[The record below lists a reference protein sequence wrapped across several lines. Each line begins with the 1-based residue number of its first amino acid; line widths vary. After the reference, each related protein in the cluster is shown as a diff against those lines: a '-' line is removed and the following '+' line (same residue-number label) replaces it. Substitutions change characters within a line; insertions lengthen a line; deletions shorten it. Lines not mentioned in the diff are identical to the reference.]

1 MCSLYI
7 RYRLIYKLL
16 QDIVC
21 NVLESKDKNKRKTL
35 DGLYHTVVTLAK
47 ESAYNGKY
55 QGQYGGRFI
64 TNGNSKGSIKSNEPS
79 TGLGSTKGQSVES
92 SSNYEEMLRY
102 NGNTK
107 TRPLYRSTTR
117 NGVNDGSSRVHSKRA
132 GLQNER
138 LGRYTL
144 ASSLQYEPIDKSGRT
159 LVGRTGNVDRKGI
172 ISNHSEEFEAW
183 RDSANVIDTLTKSDF
198 QIQEGQAHS
207 EAYRTFKSV
216 ILDALHDDK
225 VTMSEKMKVLGIWF
239 SALEHLEKKYKPN
252 SLSHGEN
259 VYQSLME
266 DRRIYHEMIAYG
278 VHTVL
283 PNSKVAKLFA
293 IGRTAMKVA
302 PRKEMATKET
312 NKMIITHHLGS
323 GGVRHF
329 INQMEYGKGLDN
341 LSTAVTTV
349 DDAFSP
355 ALNKVVRA
363 IVFDLFHSVELN
375 IDIKGLQ

>member
-1 MCSLYI
+1 M
-7 RYRLIYKLL
+7 
-16 QDIVC
+16 
-21 NVLESKDKNKRKTL
+21 LESNDKSKRKTL

-47 ESAYNGKY
+47 ESAYNGEY

-64 TNGNSKGSIKSNEPS
+64 PNGNSKGSIKSNEPS
-79 TGLGSTKGQSVES
+79 TRLGSTKGQSIES
-92 SSNYEEMLRY
+92 SSYYEEMLRY

-107 TRPLYRSTTR
+107 TRPLYRSATR
-117 NGVNDGSSRVHSKRA
+117 NGVNDGSSRVHSKRT

-138 LGRYTL
+138 LERQTL
-144 ASSLQYEPIDKSGRT
+144 ASSLQFKLIDKSGKA
-159 LVGRTGNVDRKGI
+159 LGGRAGNVDRRRI
-172 ISNHSEEFEAW
+172 IPNHSEEFEAW
-183 RDSANVIDTLTKSDF
+183 RDSADVIETLTKSDF
-198 QIQEGQAHS
+198 QIQEGQEHS
-207 EAYRTFKSV
+207 KAYRRFKKE
-216 ILDALHDDK
+216 ILDALHNDK

-259 VYQSLME
+259 VYQSLMG
-266 DRRIYHEMIAYG
+266 DSRIYHEVIAYG
-278 VHTVL
+278 SHTVL
-283 PNSKVAKLFA
+283 PNSKIAKLFS
-293 IGRTAMKVA
+293 IGRAAMKVA

-329 INQMEYGKGLDN
+329 INQMEHGKGLDN

-355 ALNKVVRA
+355 ALNKVVRV
-363 IVFDLFHSVELN
+363 IVFDSLHSV
-375 IDIKGLQ
+375 

>member
-21 NVLESKDKNKRKTL
+21 NVLESKDKSKRKTL
-35 DGLYHTVVTLAK
+35 DGIYHTVVTLAK
-47 ESAYNGKY
+47 ESAYNGEY

-64 TNGNSKGSIKSNEPS
+64 PNGNSKGSIKSNEPS
-79 TGLGSTKGQSVES
+79 TRLGSTKGQSVES
-92 SSNYEEMLRY
+92 SSYYEEMLRY

-117 NGVNDGSSRVHSKRA
+117 NGVNDGSSRIHSKRT

-138 LGRYTL
+138 LERQTL
-144 ASSLQYEPIDKSGRT
+144 ASSLQFKPIDKSGRT
-159 LVGRTGNVDRKGI
+159 LVGREGNVDRRMCSITSGQVR
-172 ISNHSEEFEAW
+172 AW
-183 RDSANVIDTLTKSDF
+183 NRSANVIDTFKKSDF
-198 QIQEGQAHS
+198 QIQDGQEHS
-207 EAYRTFKSV
+207 NAYRTFKSV

-225 VTMSEKMKVLGIWF
+225 VTMSEKMKILGIWF

-259 VYQSLME
+259 VYQSLMG
-266 DRRIYHEMIAYG
+266 DSHIYHEMIAYG
-278 VHTVL
+278 SHTVL
-283 PNSKVAKLFA
+283 PNSKIAKLFS
-293 IGRTAMKVA
+293 IGRAAMKVA

-323 GGVRHF
+323 GGIRHF
-329 INQMEYGKGLDN
+329 INQMEHGKGLDN

-349 DDAFSP
+349 DDVFSP
-355 ALNKVVRA
+355 ALNKVVQS
-363 IVFDLFHSVELN
+363 IVFDSLHSV
-375 IDIKGLQ
+375 

>member
-21 NVLESKDKNKRKTL
+21 NVLESKDKSKRKTL

-47 ESAYNGKY
+47 ESAYNGEY

-79 TGLGSTKGQSVES
+79 TGLGRTKGQSVES
-92 SSNYEEMLRY
+92 RSNYEEMLRY

-107 TRPLYRSTTR
+107 TRPLYRSATR
-117 NGVNDGSSRVHSKRA
+117 NSVNDGSSRIHSKRA
-132 GLQNER
+132 GLQDER
-138 LGRYTL
+138 LERYTL
-144 ASSLQYEPIDKSGRT
+144 ASSLQHEFGGRYRGT
-159 LVGRTGNVDRKGI
+159 LGEREENVARVGTFSRN
-172 ISNHSEEFEAW
+172 SERLRAW
-183 RDSANVIDTLTKSDF
+183 CDSAYVIDTLTKSDF

-207 EAYRTFKSV
+207 KAYKAFRKV
-216 ILDALHDDK
+216 ILESLHDDK
-225 VTMSEKMKVLGIWF
+225 VTMSEKMNILGTWF
-239 SALEHLEKKYKPN
+239 NALEQLEKKYKPN

-259 VYQSLME
+259 VYQSLMG
-266 DRRIYHEMIAYG
+266 DSRIYHEMIAYG
-278 VHTVL
+278 SHTVL
-283 PNSKVAKLFA
+283 PNSKVAKLFS

-323 GGVRHF
+323 GGIRHF
-329 INQMEYGKGLDN
+329 INQMEHGKGLDN

-363 IVFDLFHSVELN
+363 IVFDLFHSIELN

>member
-21 NVLESKDKNKRKTL
+21 NVLESKNKSKRKTL

-47 ESAYNGKY
+47 KSAYNGEY

-64 TNGNSKGSIKSNEPS
+64 TNGNSKGSIKSNESS
-79 TGLGSTKGQSVES
+79 TRLGSTKGQSVES
-92 SSNYEEMLRY
+92 SSDYEEMFRY

-107 TRPLYRSTTR
+107 TRPLYRSATR
-117 NGVNDGSSRVHSKRA
+117 NSVNDGSSRVHSKRT

-138 LGRYTL
+138 LERNPV
-144 ASSLQYEPIDKSGRT
+144 ASSLQYEFGGQARGT
-159 LVGRTGNVDRKGI
+159 LGGRTGNVDRRICSITSGQVREW
-172 ISNHSEEFEAW
+172 N
-183 RDSANVIDTLTKSDF
+183 RSANVIDTLTKSDF
-198 QIQEGQAHS
+198 QIQDGQEHS
-207 EAYRTFKSV
+207 KAYKAFKEAIKDTLRN
-216 ILDALHDDK
+216 DK
-225 VTMSEKMKVLGIWF
+225 VTMSEKMKILGTWF

-259 VYQSLME
+259 VYQSLMG
-266 DRRIYHEMIAYG
+266 DSRIYHEMIAYG
-278 VHTVL
+278 SHTVL
-283 PNSKVAKLFA
+283 PNSKIAKLFS
-293 IGRTAMKVA
+293 IGRATMKVT

-323 GGVRHF
+323 GRVRHF
-329 INQMEYGKGLDN
+329 INQMEHGKGLDN

-355 ALNKVVRA
+355 AFNKVVRV
-363 IVFDLFHSVELN
+363 IVFDSLHSV
-375 IDIKGLQ
+375 

>member
-21 NVLESKDKNKRKTL
+21 NVLESKNKSKRKTL

-47 ESAYNGKY
+47 ESAYNGEY

-79 TGLGSTKGQSVES
+79 TRLGSTKGQSVES
-92 SSNYEEMLRY
+92 SSYYEEMLRY

-117 NGVNDGSSRVHSKRA
+117 NGINDGSSRIHSKRA

-138 LGRYTL
+138 LEL
-144 ASSLQYEPIDKSGRT
+144 NPVASDLQFKSMGRT
-159 LVGRTGNVDRKGI
+159 RRTVGVRETNVARVGTF
-172 ISNHSEEFEAW
+172 SRNTEQFRAW
-183 RDSANVIDTLTKSDF
+183 TDSTNVINTLTKADF
-198 QIQEGQAHS
+198 QIQDGEKNS
-207 EAYRTFKSV
+207 NVYKEFRSK
-216 ILDALHDDK
+216 ILDALRNDK
-225 VTMSEKMKVLGIWF
+225 VTMSEKMNILGIWF
-239 SALEHLEKKYKPN
+239 NALEHLEKKYKPN

-259 VYQSLME
+259 VYQSLMG
-266 DRRIYHEMIAYG
+266 DNRIYHEVIAYG
-278 VHTVL
+278 SHTVL
-283 PNSKVAKLFA
+283 PNSKIAKLFS
-293 IGRTAMKVA
+293 IGRAAMKVA

-329 INQMEYGKGLDN
+329 INQMEHGKGLDN

-349 DDAFSP
+349 DDA
-355 ALNKVVRA
+355 L
-363 IVFDLFHSVELN
+363 
-375 IDIKGLQ
+375 IK

>member
-1 MCSLYI
+1 M
-7 RYRLIYKLL
+7 
-16 QDIVC
+16 
-21 NVLESKDKNKRKTL
+21 LESKDKSKRNTL

-47 ESAYNGKY
+47 ESANNGEY

-64 TNGNSKGSIKSNEPS
+64 PNGNSKGSIKPNEPS
-79 TGLGSTKGQSVES
+79 TGLGRTKGQSVES

-107 TRPLYRSTTR
+107 TRPLYRSATR
-117 NGVNDGSSRVHSKRA
+117 NGFNDGSGRVHSKRA

-138 LGRYTL
+138 LERYTL
-144 ASSLQYEPIDKSGRT
+144 APSLQHEFGGQARGT
-159 LVGRTGNVDRKGI
+159 LGGRTGNVDRRI
-172 ISNHSEEFEAW
+172 TSNATGEFRRW
-183 RDSANVIDTLTKSDF
+183 SSSADVIDTLTKSDF
-198 QIQEGQAHS
+198 QIQEGQEHS
-207 EAYRTFKSV
+207 KAYKAFREV
-216 ILDALHDDK
+216 IKKALRNDK
-225 VTMSEKMKVLGIWF
+225 VTMSEKMNILGTWF
-239 SALEHLEKKYKPN
+239 NALEQLEKKYKPN
-252 SLSHGEN
+252 SLSRGEN
-259 VYQSLME
+259 VYQSLMR
-266 DRRIYHEMIAYG
+266 DSRIYHEMIAYG

-283 PNSKVAKLFA
+283 PNNKVAKLFT

-323 GGVRHF
+323 GGIRHF
-329 INQMEYGKGLDN
+329 INQMEHGKGLDN

-355 ALNKVVRA
+355 ALNKVVRS

-375 IDIKGLQ
+375 IDVKGLQ

>member
-21 NVLESKDKNKRKTL
+21 NVLESKNKSKRKTL

-47 ESAYNGKY
+47 ESAYNGEY

-64 TNGNSKGSIKSNEPS
+64 TNGNSKRSIKSNESS
-79 TGLGSTKGQSVES
+79 TRLGSTKGQSVES
-92 SSNYEEMLRY
+92 SSDYEEMFRY

-107 TRPLYRSTTR
+107 TRPLYRSITR
-117 NGVNDGSSRVHSKRA
+117 NSVNDGSSRVHSKRT

-138 LGRYTL
+138 LERNTL
-144 ASSLQYEPIDKSGRT
+144 APSLQHELGGRT
-159 LVGRTGNVDRKGI
+159 RGTLGGREENVARVGTVSRN
-172 ISNHSEEFEAW
+172 SERFRAW
-183 RDSANVIDTLTKSDF
+183 RDSANVIDTLTKADF

-207 EAYRTFKSV
+207 EALNVFREK
-216 ILDALHDDK
+216 IKKALRNDK
-225 VTMSEKMKVLGIWF
+225 VTMSEKMKILGIWF

-259 VYQSLME
+259 VYQSLMG
-266 DRRIYHEMIAYG
+266 DSRIYHEMIAYG
-278 VHTVL
+278 SHTVL
-283 PNSKVAKLFA
+283 PNSKIAKLFS

-329 INQMEYGKGLDN
+329 INQMEHGKGLDN

-355 ALNKVVRA
+355 ALNKVVRV
-363 IVFDLFHSVELN
+363 IVFDSLHSV
-375 IDIKGLQ
+375 

>member
-21 NVLESKDKNKRKTL
+21 NVLESKDKSKRNTL

-47 ESAYNGKY
+47 ESAYNGEY

-64 TNGNSKGSIKSNEPS
+64 PNGNSKGSIKSNEPS
-79 TGLGSTKGQSVES
+79 TGLGRTKGQSVES

-107 TRPLYRSTTR
+107 TRPLYRSATR
-117 NGVNDGSSRVHSKRA
+117 NGFNDGSSRVHSKRT

-138 LGRYTL
+138 LERYTL
-144 ASSLQYEPIDKSGRT
+144 APSLQHELGGQARGT
-159 LVGRTGNVDRKGI
+159 LGGRTGNVDRRICSIATGQVKK
-172 ISNHSEEFEAW
+172 W

-198 QIQEGQAHS
+198 QIQEGQTHS
-207 EAYRTFKSV
+207 KAYKAFKEV
-216 ILDALHDDK
+216 IKETLRDDK
-225 VTMSEKMKVLGIWF
+225 VTMSEKMEILGTWF
-239 SALEHLEKKYKPN
+239 NALEQLEKKYKPN

-259 VYQSLME
+259 VYQSLMG
-266 DRRIYHEMIAYG
+266 DSRIYHEMIAYG
-278 VHTVL
+278 SHTVL
-283 PNSKVAKLFA
+283 PNNKVAKLFA

-323 GGVRHF
+323 GGIRHF
-329 INQMEYGKGLDN
+329 INQMEHGKGLDN

-355 ALNKVVRA
+355 ALNKVVRS

-375 IDIKGLQ
+375 IDVKGLQ

>member
-21 NVLESKDKNKRKTL
+21 NVLESKDKSKRNTL

-47 ESAYNGKY
+47 ESAYNGEY

-64 TNGNSKGSIKSNEPS
+64 PNGNSKGSIKSNEPS
-79 TGLGSTKGQSVES
+79 TGLGRTKGQSVES

-107 TRPLYRSTTR
+107 TRPLYRSATR
-117 NGVNDGSSRVHSKRA
+117 NGFNDGSSRVHSKRA
-132 GLQNER
+132 GLQNEKLER
-138 LGRYTL
+138 NTL
-144 ASSLQYEPIDKSGRT
+144 AQSLQHEFGGRT
-159 LVGRTGNVDRKGI
+159 RGPLGGRETHVARVGTFSRNTEQFR
-172 ISNHSEEFEAW
+172 AW
-183 RDSANVIDTLTKSDF
+183 ADSANVIDTLTKSGF
-198 QIQEGQAHS
+198 QIQEGQEHS
-207 EAYRTFKSV
+207 NAYKEFNKK
-216 ILDALHDDK
+216 IKDALRADDI
-225 VTMSEKMKVLGIWF
+225 TMSEKMEILGTWF
-239 SALEHLEKKYKPN
+239 NALEQLEKKYKPN

-259 VYQSLME
+259 VYQSLMG
-266 DRRIYHEMIAYG
+266 DSRIYHEVIAYG

-283 PNSKVAKLFA
+283 PNSKVAKLFT

-323 GGVRHF
+323 GGIRHF
-329 INQMEYGKGLDN
+329 INQMEHGKGLDN

-355 ALNKVVRA
+355 ALNKVVRS

-375 IDIKGLQ
+375 IDVKGL

>member
-21 NVLESKDKNKRKTL
+21 NVLESKNKSKRKTL

-47 ESAYNGKY
+47 ESAYNGEY

-64 TNGNSKGSIKSNEPS
+64 PNGNSKGSIKSNEPS
-79 TGLGSTKGQSVES
+79 TGLGRTKGQSVES
-92 SSNYEEMLRY
+92 SSDYEEMLRY

-107 TRPLYRSTTR
+107 TRPLYRSATR
-117 NGVNDGSSRVHSKRA
+117 NSVNDGNSRVHSKRA
-132 GLQNER
+132 GLQDER
-138 LGRYTL
+138 LERYTL

-159 LVGRTGNVDRKGI
+159 LGGRAGNVDRRRIVPSDSGQ
-172 ISNHSEEFEAW
+172 FRGW
-183 RDSANVIDTLTKSDF
+183 RDSANVIDTFKKSDF
-198 QIQEGQAHS
+198 QIQDGYKHS
-207 EAYRTFKSV
+207 NAYITFKKK
-216 ILDALHDDK
+216 ILEALRNDK
-225 VTMSEKMKVLGIWF
+225 VTMSEKMKILGIWF

-259 VYQSLME
+259 VYQSLMR
-266 DRRIYHEMIAYG
+266 DSRIYHEMIAYG

-283 PNSKVAKLFA
+283 PNNKVAKLFS
-293 IGRTAMKVA
+293 IGRTATKVA

-323 GGVRHF
+323 GGIRHF
-329 INQMEYGKGLDN
+329 INQMEHGKGLDN

-363 IVFDLFHSVELN
+363 IVFDLFHSIELN

>member
-7 RYRLIYKLL
+7 RYRVIYKLL
-16 QDIVC
+16 QYIVC
-21 NVLESKDKNKRKTL
+21 NVLESKDKSKRKTL
-35 DGLYHTVVTLAK
+35 DGIYHTVVTLAK
-47 ESAYNGKY
+47 ESAYNGEY

-64 TNGNSKGSIKSNEPS
+64 TNGNSRGSIKSNEPS
-79 TGLGSTKGQSVES
+79 TRLGSTKGQSVES
-92 SSNYEEMLRY
+92 SSYYEEMFRY

-117 NGVNDGSSRVHSKRA
+117 NGVNDGSSRIHSKRA

-138 LGRYTL
+138 LERYTL
-144 ASSLQYEPIDKSGRT
+144 APSLQYEPIDKSGRT
-159 LVGRTGNVDRKGI
+159 LGGRAGNVDRRRI
-172 ISNHSEEFEAW
+172 VPSNSEGFRAW
-183 RDSANVIDTLTKSDF
+183 SDSTNVVDTLTKADF

-207 EAYRTFKSV
+207 KAYRTLKNE
-216 ILDALHDDK
+216 ILKALNNDK
-225 VTMSEKMKVLGIWF
+225 VTMSEKMKILGIWF

-259 VYQSLME
+259 VYQSLMR
-266 DRRIYHEMIAYG
+266 DSRIYHEMIAYG
-278 VHTVL
+278 SHTVL
-283 PNSKVAKLFA
+283 PNSKIAKLFS

-329 INQMEYGKGLDN
+329 INQMEHGKGLDN

-349 DDAFSP
+349 MTH
-355 ALNKVVRA
+355 
-363 IVFDLFHSVELN
+363 FHQLL
-375 IDIKGLQ
+375 IK